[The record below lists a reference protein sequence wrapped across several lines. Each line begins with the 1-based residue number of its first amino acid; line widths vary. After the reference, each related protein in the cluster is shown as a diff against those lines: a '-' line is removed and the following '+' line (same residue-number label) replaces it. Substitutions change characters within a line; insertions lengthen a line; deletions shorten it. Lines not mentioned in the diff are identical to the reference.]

1 MTRLPRRPLDSP
13 LTYAGLGVACGVA
26 WSLTFGPWST
36 VAIAVWGALS
46 VVLAYLLV
54 ERPAARH
61 FGSAFIALFA
71 SIAVVS
77 GVVSEATSSPSTSI
91 VDVTLLT
98 GTKLLVGLALVVMV
112 VLLIRTFTEAAR
124 HRQLGWKLAE
134 SVAAEES
141 LRTRSLL
148 LAERSN
154 LAGEIHDTIG
164 HRLAYTSLA
173 LGTLSQSPGVDEDA
187 RAEIDRIRSEVA
199 ESTEEL
205 GRTIALLRSSEPP
218 TAPADDSPEAAIER
232 IRAEGIEV
240 DVGGALPRSVSAHV
254 RTTLA
259 RILLEAAA
267 NSARHSGGA
276 PLSVRSEVSSSTLR
290 FSVTTPLD
298 DAARADPPQPSVSS
312 GTGLA
317 SLAQRV
323 RILGGEFSYGPQPAI
338 EPAEF
343 VIEAT
348 LRLGAEPAAPE
359 PYPGNAVL
367 SKAAE
372 SRRHTRRVVFTSLGA
387 IGALLLCG
395 CVIAVSVVAYRT
407 MVGVLPEEDFSK
419 IHSGMTEAEAL
430 DLLPAVQMVEPP
442 RSADAETMDCRYYES
457 EVSWFRRTEVFE
469 VCLDDGEVQST
480 RSIPAPQPR

>member
-1 MTRLPRRPLDSP
+1 MTRLPRRPLASP
-13 LTYAGLGVACGVA
+13 LTFAGLGAACGVA

-36 VAIAVWGALS
+36 VTLAVWGALS
-46 VVLAYLLV
+46 VVLAYLLI
-54 ERPAARH
+54 ERPAARN
-61 FGSAFIALFA
+61 FGAAFAALFVSTA
-71 SIAVVS
+71 IVS
-77 GVVSEATSSPSTSI
+77 GIVSEATSSPSTSP

-98 GTKLLVGLALVVMV
+98 GTKLLVGIALVIMV

-124 HRQLGWKLAE
+124 HRQLGWRLAE

-148 LAERSN
+148 LSERSN

-173 LGTLSQSPGVDEDA
+173 LGTLSQSPGVDEEA

-218 TAPADDSPEAAIER
+218 TAPADDSPGAAIER

-240 DVGGALPRSVSAHV
+240 VVAGPLPTAVSAHV

-267 NSARHSGGA
+267 NSARHSVGA
-276 PLSVRSEVSSSTLR
+276 PLSVRSEASVSTLR
-290 FSVTTPLD
+290 FRVATPLD
-298 DAARADPPQPSVSS
+298 DAGRADPPQPSASS

-323 RILGGEFSYGPQPAI
+323 RILGGEFSYGPQPAD
-338 EPAEF
+338 EPISF
-343 VIEAT
+343 VLEAT
-348 LRLGAEPAAPE
+348 LRLDAEPAAPE
-359 PYPGNAVL
+359 PAPGNVVL
-367 SKAAE
+367 DQAAE
-372 SRRHTRRVVFTSLGA
+372 SRRHTRRVVLTSLAA

-395 CVIAVSVVAYRT
+395 GIIAVSVVGYRT

-419 IHSGMTEAEAL
+419 IHVGMPEAEAM
-430 DLLPAVQMVEPP
+430 DFLPAVHMVEPP
-442 RSADAETMDCRYYES
+442 RSADAAIMDCRYYES
-457 EVSWFRRTEVFE
+457 EVSWFWRSEVFE
-469 VCLDDGEVQST
+469 VCLDNGEVQST
-480 RSIPAPQPR
+480 RTIPAPEPK